1 MTAPVAVEA
10 HITDSVAPD
19 TLRLFSLIDT
29 ALAEPREL
37 ARQLNAV
44 FGAPIT
50 GTLAGYRDPKI
61 AYRWARNDGPKP
73 AREALRRLYASSR
86 IWSEVTKDRSYP
98 QATAW
103 FQAPHPEL
111 QGQQPI
117 ALMMQGR
124 FAEVSAVTPRRHT
137 SPAIQ
142 LKQATSDV
150 VAMTE
155 LWHEASLLPL
165 LEVIQILAERF
176 GAPTVA
182 LLAGETN
189 SKAAYRWVKNEGRL
203 PSGDAAMRIYGVYR
217 AVLALDEIFPAP
229 SVRAWFLAANRTLGE
244 LSPVDVARN
253 GDAQSFIEAADRLLF
268 PLNEIRNNR

>member
-1 MTAPVAVEA
+1 MNAQMVMKEQ
-10 HITDSVAPD
+10 ITDSVAPD
-19 TLRLFSLIDT
+19 TLRLASLIDA

-50 GTLAGYRDPKI
+50 GRLAGYQDPKI

-124 FAEVSAVTPRRHT
+124 FAEVSAVAEYLHE
-137 SPAIQ
+137 SPATK

-150 VAMTE
+150 VAVTE
-155 LWHEASLLPL
+155 LWHEASLAPL
-165 LEVIQILAERF
+165 LEVVRILAERF
-176 GAPTVA
+176 GAPSVA
-182 LLAGETN
+182 LLARETN

-203 PSGDAAMRIYGVYR
+203 PSGDAAIRIYGVYR
-217 AVLALDEIFPAP
+217 AVVALDEIFPTP
-229 SVRAWFLAANRTLGE
+229 SVQAWFVAANRTLDE
-244 LSPVDVARN
+244 LSPIDVARN
-253 GDAQSFIEAADRLLF
+253 GDAQSFIKAADRLLF
-268 PLNEIRNNR
+268 PLNQVRKNR